1 MLSLTRWYIL
11 FPDEYI
17 LHEAQPTTVADI
29 LDGIDKDDLK
39 ADIKSDIEAQSKEDI
54 AKAMGCCLN
63 GLQPIG

>member
-17 LHEAQPTTVADI
+17 LHEEQPTTVADI